1 MMAEDFFSDEGS
13 AQFFQLIEML
23 HRTGLINLGMIPV
36 EEGKVMWNFS
46 EAKAAIDILQML
58 QEKTKGNLI
67 DNENKLLNG
76 IVAQLQLEFV
86 RAPQRKKQ
94 MDKDAVNVKEV
105 KQAFSNPRDGPV
117 ETVSDDANEEE

>member
-36 EEGKVMWNFS
+36 EEGKVMWNFP

-94 MDKDAVNVKEV
+94 MDKDAANVKEI
-105 KQAFSNPRDGPV
+105 KQAFSNPRGGPV
-117 ETVSDDANEEE
+117 ETVSDDAKEEE